1 MLETLKYFFGS
12 TPTRPVFV
20 IGTGRS
26 GTHWLGHSLGDHPEV
41 KATIEV
47 QPMFGLSTQM
57 ALNPDLEKLLFRKLV
72 SAYKRQL
79 FSSIPQLYL
88 DKSHPNI
95 WLAEKLKKS
104 FPQSLFIG
112 IERNPY
118 ATVASMMKHKGV
130 VAWHTRWREFPIP
143 NRFLGI
149 SAQDAETYSNLSL
162 ASQCSM
168 RWLAHHQKM
177 HELRDTLGDSLFVI
191 SYESFAHDTQKI
203 VNELQVFL
211 GLKTP
216 ISTPDVT
223 LDSLH
228 KWTGQLSTQDI
239 EDISSVVGFT
249 PNTMPVT
256 IR

>member
-1 MLETLKYFFGS
+1 
-12 TPTRPVFV
+12 
-20 IGTGRS
+20 
-26 GTHWLGHSLGDHPEV
+26 
-41 KATIEV
+41 
-47 QPMFGLSTQM
+47 MFGLSTQM
-57 ALNPDLEKLLFRKLV
+57 AMNPSLERSLYPQLV
-72 SAYKRQL
+72 KAYKQEL
-79 FSSIPQLYL
+79 SKSAPKLYM

-95 WLAEKLKKS
+95 WLAEKLKAS
-104 FPQSLFIG
+104 FPRALFIG
-112 IERNPY
+112 IERDPY
-118 ATVASMMKHKGV
+118 ATVASMMKHKAV
-130 VAWHTRWREFPIP
+130 AAWHSRWREFPVP

-162 ASQCSM
+162 ASQCTM

-177 HELRDTLGDSLFVI
+177 HELRHTLGDSLFVI

-211 GLKTP
+211 GLKTA
-216 ISTPDVT
+216 ISTPNVT

-228 KWTGQLSTQDI
+228 KWTEQLSTQDI

-249 PNTMPVT
+249 PNTMPAT